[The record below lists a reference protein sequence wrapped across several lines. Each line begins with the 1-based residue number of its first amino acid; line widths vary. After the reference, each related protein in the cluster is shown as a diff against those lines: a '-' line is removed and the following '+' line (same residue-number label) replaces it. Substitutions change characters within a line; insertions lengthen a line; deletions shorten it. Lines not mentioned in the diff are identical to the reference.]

1 MASGMFYQS
10 NSSLDQC
17 ERNSMTGDLFILS
30 PRHPFLQLVIDNVE
44 KTYTSD
50 PSVWGGIG
58 PLLLTTCLRNFTE
71 VIMDLYSARQT
82 EKSLSNL

>member
-1 MASGMFYQS
+1 
-10 NSSLDQC
+10 
-17 ERNSMTGDLFILS
+17 MTGDLFILS

-71 VIMDLYSARQT
+71 VIMDLYSARQ
-82 EKSLSNL
+82 SLNVINKKQATTPL

>member
-1 MASGMFYQS
+1 
-10 NSSLDQC
+10 
-17 ERNSMTGDLFILS
+17 MTGDLFILS

-58 PLLLTTCLRNFTE
+58 PLLLTTCLRNFTG
-71 VIMDLYSARQT
+71 VMY
-82 EKSLSNL
+82 